1 MLNPFLIVAV
11 SLLLSTVVYAQE
23 ADKKFNLEVSGA
35 DITLLGE
42 ALGMLP
48 YGKVAPL
55 MQKLQVQINAQQ
67 PVPSATPTPVPAP
80 KPN

>member
-1 MLNPFLIVAV
+1 MKYLIIAG
-11 SLLLSTVVYAQE
+11 SLLLSTVAFAQE

-67 PVPSATPTPVPAP
+67 QPSAPNPVPE
-80 KPN
+80 KK